1 MPIPQ
6 FEPVRVPD
14 EVELAAKEP
23 TPSPR
28 IKQEPRVTYGQRLS
42 AQGLQQQQQ
51 QHHSQR
57 QQHSGEGL
65 VPVSQ
70 RPPPSHEAQP
80 PERIHAPSRLMS
92 PSPSTN
98 SSRSSNPGNH
108 PLQVK
113 TERRTPSGEK
123 TAPTIAFELL
133 IKLTLLPPLDSPS
146 LNVKPDKSSSSTG
159 SGGAGNDLARSST
172 FDFGLGLPNAAALSG
187 EEQGLFTVVS
197 QSET

>member
-1 MPIPQ
+1 MTNRRSPSPQLKTIETSLIGSLSGIMHIPSVKKRPPPQKREAKLMPIPQ

-14 EVELAAKEP
+14 EVEYATREP

-51 QHHSQR
+51 QQQYHSQR

-70 RPPPSHEAQP
+70 RPLPSHEAQP
-80 PERIHAPSRLMS
+80 PERINAPSRLIS

-113 TERRTPSGEK
+113 TERRTPSGEQ
-123 TAPTIAFELL
+123 TAPTIAFEFL
-133 IKLTLLPPLDSPS
+133 ITSTLFPPLRFSFF
-146 LNVKPDKSSSSTG
+146 KRE
-159 SGGAGNDLARSST
+159 A
-172 FDFGLGLPNAAALSG
+172 
-187 EEQGLFTVVS
+187 
-197 QSET
+197 